1 MMDQNQLETLIR
13 EVVAEVMGTKTG
25 AAPAGLVQDA
35 GNAVQ
40 KAAAQTQTVIDDIPD
55 DELVD
60 ICSHEI
66 RQRIL
71 IAHPMDTEM
80 MDRMRQM
87 TNARIGAG
95 RAGSRLNTVTM
106 LTLRANHAQ
115 ARDSVFSE
123 VDQAL
128 LDEMNLFTVKTRCTD
143 KNNYLTRPDMG
154 RRLND
159 EGRAL
164 LEQKCKKHVQAQVYV
179 SDGLSSKAVEA
190 NVRDILP
197 AIMSGLESFGISTGT
212 PFFVEYGRVGVMDEI
227 SELLDAE
234 VTCVLLGE
242 RPGLSTAESMSA
254 YLAYRATI
262 GMPESRRTVVSNI
275 HKDGINSVEAGAYV
289 AEIIRIML
297 EKKASGVDL
306 SL

>member
-1 MMDQNQLETLIR
+1 MDQNQLEALIR
-13 EVVAEVMGTKTG
+13 DVIAEVLGSGAAAGQPAPAEDIRKAVAESVSRIQAET
-25 AAPAGLVQDA
+25 DE
-35 GNAVQ
+35 
-40 KAAAQTQTVIDDIPD
+40 IPD
-55 DELVD
+55 DQLVD
-60 ICSHEI
+60 ITSHEV

-71 IAHPMDTEM
+71 IANPMDVEM
-80 MDRMRQM
+80 MNRMRQM

-95 RAGSRLNTVTM
+95 RSGPRLNTVTM
-106 LTLRANHAQ
+106 LTLRANHAT

-123 VDQAL
+123 VDPAL
-128 LDEMNLFTVKTRCTD
+128 LEEMNLFSVQTRCTD
-143 KNNYLTRPDMG
+143 KSIYLTRPDLG
-154 RRLND
+154 RRLN
-159 EGRAL
+159 EESRAEL
-164 LEQKCKKHVQAQVYV
+164 DRRCKKHVQAQIYV

-197 AIMSGLESFGISTGT
+197 AILNGLESFGISTGT
-212 PFFVEYGRVGVMDEI
+212 PFFVKYGRVGVEDEI

-234 VTCVLLGE
+234 VVCVLLGE

-275 HKDGINSVEAGAYV
+275 HRDGINSVEAGAYV

-297 EKKASGVDL
+297 EKKAAVRGCHA
-306 SL
+306 

>member
-1 MMDQNQLETLIR
+1 MNQNQLEALIR
-13 EVVAEVMGTKTG
+13 EVITEVLGSPAKNDSAVPAGDVWKTG
-25 AAPAGLVQDA
+25 PGSTDGAREER
-35 GNAVQ
+35 
-40 KAAAQTQTVIDDIPD
+40 DDIPD
-55 DELVD
+55 DQLVD
-60 ICSHEI
+60 ITSPEV

-71 IAHPMDTEM
+71 IANPMDVEM

-95 RAGSRLNTVTM
+95 RSGPRLNTVTM
-106 LTLRANHAQ
+106 LTLRANHAT

-123 VDQAL
+123 VDPAL
-128 LDEMNLFTVKTRCTD
+128 LEEMNLFSVQTRCTD
-143 KNNYLTRPDMG
+143 KNNYLTRPDLG
-154 RRLND
+154 RRLNE
-159 EGRAL
+159 EGRRIID
-164 LEQKCKKHVQAQVYV
+164 QKCKKHVQAQIYV

-197 AIMSGLESFGISTGT
+197 AIMNGLESFGISTGT
-212 PFFVEYGRVGVMDEI
+212 PFFVKFGRVGVMDEI
-227 SELLDAE
+227 SEIVDAE

-254 YLAYRATI
+254 YLVYRATI
-262 GMPESRRTVVSNI
+262 GNPESVRTVVSNI
-275 HKDGINSVEAGAYV
+275 HRDGINSVEAGAYV

>member
-1 MMDQNQLETLIR
+1 MTDQNQLEILIR
-13 EVVAEVMGTKTG
+13 DVIAEIMKEQEAGTFSG
-25 AAPAGLVQDA
+25 WGEENSRPAPAQESQAAPDE
-35 GNAVQ
+35 
-40 KAAAQTQTVIDDIPD
+40 IPD
-55 DELVD
+55 DQLVD
-60 ICSHEI
+60 ICSPEV

-80 MDRMRQM
+80 MERMRQM

-106 LTLRANHAQ
+106 LTLRANHAT

-123 VDQAL
+123 VDPAL
-128 LDEMNLFTVKTRCTD
+128 LEEMDLFSVQTRCTD
-143 KNNYLTRPDMG
+143 KSNYLTRPDLG
-154 RRLND
+154 RRLSD

-164 LEQKCKKHVQAQVYV
+164 LDQKCRKHVQAQVYV

-197 AIMSGLESFGISTGT
+197 AVLSGLESFGISTGT
-212 PFFVEYGRVGVMDEI
+212 PFFVKFGRVGVMDEI

-254 YLAYRATI
+254 YLAYRATV

-275 HKDGINSVEAGAYV
+275 HRDGINSVEAGAYV
-289 AEIIRIML
+289 AEIIHTML